1 MSSSLFPHLVKKFD
15 GDPDVDQ
22 LQNGHFRSHRYLAG
36 NLRPLQAAV
45 TLTLAGAEL
54 QCELIDLS
62 ERGISIRWNGEPP
75 ADTVVNLQVCF
86 DGYLLFKGAARIVSV
101 GERQGAKALAFDF
114 AGPAIN
120 VPELLDLR
128 AIKQWQSTA
137 SGGKAQRTP
146 GHEVFKA
153 QIAELSLL
161 LRDAQQELSKLE
173 QSQPW
178 TSLAAEDDHGSIA
191 GQAFIDSLRSTF
203 VKSALSLMEKIDIEG
218 GAALDGL
225 RSFSHRFIHSF
236 LMESPVMRRAAEK
249 PLGYP
254 GDSHVMSAI
263 QGQQVEGTALFAKAM
278 SLLFNELPFA
288 RAMRSRGLFIQ
299 NSLRRSISAHAGPVR
314 VFAIAPGSAGELLA
328 LVSSLEKGVRVDVVV
343 VDHDGTSLT
352 HIHERVQQLKKD
364 RPDSSV
370 TFTLRHEGV
379 KHLLNDPGAMDGFGE
394 FDFIYSTTLFDYL
407 RPQTFTA
414 LTQLLCARLKPQG
427 TLLLAGLSPN
437 LWDRWLLELHLDWKL
452 FYRTPEEL
460 LSLATKAMPDLDSN
474 LLEAPDGN
482 VFVKLTS

>member
-1 MSSSLFPHLVKKFD
+1 VKKFE
-15 GDPDVDQ
+15 GDSEVDQ
-22 LQNGHFRSHRYLAG
+22 LRDGHFRSHRYLAA

-45 TLTLAGAEL
+45 TLTLPGAEL

-62 ERGISIRWNGEPP
+62 ERGISIRWNGALPEGG
-75 ADTVVNLQVCF
+75 VVNLQVRF
-86 DGYLLFKGAARIVSV
+86 DGYLVFKGAARIVST

-137 SGGKAQRTP
+137 SGGKTQRTH

-161 LRDAQQELSKLE
+161 LRDAQQELNKLE

-178 TSLAAEDDHGSIA
+178 TSLAAEHDHRSIA
-191 GQAFIDSLRSTF
+191 WQAFIDSLRGTF
-203 VKSALSLMEKIDIEG
+203 VKSVLAQMEKVDVALED
-218 GAALDGL
+218 GAALEGL

-236 LMESPVMRRAAEK
+236 LMESPTMRRAAEK

-254 GDSHVMSAI
+254 GDSHVMSAL
-263 QGQQVEGTALFAKAM
+263 QEQQVEGTSLFAKAM

-288 RAMRSRGLFIQ
+288 RAMRARGLFIQ
-299 NSLRRSISAHAGPVR
+299 SSLRQSISSHVGPVR
-314 VFAIAPGSAGELLA
+314 VFAIAPGSADELLA
-328 LVSSLEKGVRVDVVV
+328 LISSLDKNVHVDVVV

-352 HIHERVQQLKKD
+352 HLHDRVQHLKKD

-379 KHLLNDPGAMDGFGE
+379 KRLLNDLSAMEGFGE

-414 LTQLLCARLKPQG
+414 LIKLLSSRLKPHG
-427 TLLLAGLSPN
+427 TLLVSGLSPD

-452 FYRTPEEL
+452 FYRTPDEL
-460 LSLATKAMPDLDSN
+460 LSLASQAVPDLDCN
-474 LLEAPDGN
+474 LLQAGDDS
-482 VFVKLTS
+482 VFVKVTS